1 MGRCILR
8 RRRDLARAHLVPLL
22 RRSRGRDRDLDM
34 RTATALLA
42 MAMCEVASAIP
53 NCDSH
58 MDDDRIALAC
68 NLYYEASTEGYQGMV
83 AIVAV
88 TMNRVDSKHYPN
100 TVREVVWERKQFSW
114 THDGQYDTPRNR
126 RIWKQALAIASRFT
140 ISKEKREDLC
150 GAPTPSQI
158 MAEILGRPDPG
169 EGCDL
174 YDNLVNVH
182 VYLAQEMDPT
192 DGALF
197 YHATYVYPDWA
208 DPRFV
213 TTVIKTHVF
222 YAKAL

>member
-1 MGRCILR
+1 MK
-8 RRRDLARAHLVPLL
+8 AAV
-22 RRSRGRDRDLDM
+22 
-34 RTATALLA
+34 ALLA
-42 MAMCEVASAIP
+42 TAMCGAASAAP
-53 NCDSH
+53 NCDRN

-68 NLYYEASTEGYQGMV
+68 NLYYEARAEGYQGMI

-88 TMNRVDSKHYPN
+88 TMNRVDSKYSPN

-114 THDGQYDTPRNR
+114 THDGQYDTPRNKAA
-126 RIWKQALAIASRFT
+126 WKQAMQIASRFT
-140 ISKEKREDLC
+140 ITKEKRVELC
-150 GAPTPSQI
+150 GAPTPNQV
-158 MAEILGRPDPG
+158 MAEMFGRPDPG

-197 YHATYVYPDWA
+197 YHANYVYPDWA

>member
-1 MGRCILR
+1 
-8 RRRDLARAHLVPLL
+8 
-22 RRSRGRDRDLDM
+22 M
-34 RTATALLA
+34 RVTVALLA
-42 MAMCEVASAIP
+42 TAMCGTASATP
-53 NCDSH
+53 NCDRN

-68 NLYYEASTEGYQGMV
+68 NLYYEASTEGYQGMM

-140 ISKEKREDLC
+140 ISKAKREALC

-174 YDNLVNVH
+174 YDNLVNIH

-197 YHATYVYPDWA
+197 YHAKYVEPFWVDK
-208 DPRFV
+208 RHL
-213 TTVIKTHVF
+213 TKVIGAHLF